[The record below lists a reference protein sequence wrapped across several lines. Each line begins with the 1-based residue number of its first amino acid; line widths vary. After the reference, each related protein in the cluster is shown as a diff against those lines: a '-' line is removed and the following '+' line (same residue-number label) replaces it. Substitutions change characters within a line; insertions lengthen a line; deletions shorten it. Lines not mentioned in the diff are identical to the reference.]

1 MSVVLARIDNRLLH
15 GVVATQ
21 WSPETGCNRL
31 MVIDD
36 DVANDPQK
44 KETMKFGRPS
54 GVNLSIINE
63 ETALKNFENHKYD
76 GQKVF
81 IVTKSPSTL
90 LKVFNFETISKVNIG
105 GTVKIEN
112 GIELSSRAMASEKDL
127 EDYKKLK
134 DLGATVQIQYVPSD
148 KITPIEKFLG

>member
-1 MSVVLARIDNRLLH
+1 M
-15 GVVATQ
+15 
-21 WSPETGCNRL
+21 
-31 MVIDD
+31 
-36 DVANDPQK
+36 
-44 KETMKFGRPS
+44 
-54 GVNLSIINE
+54 SIINE